1 VRSISRK
8 TAAWASGAV
17 IAVGG
22 ATAGIIAATSGSGET
37 AAQSAAAT
45 AKANM
50 AAHAAKI
57 AAEPLRLVSITPG
70 ADARAANGAAGVTV
84 TYNKPLPDS
93 AAMPTL
99 KPAIAGSW
107 KRQGDAV
114 VFTPSAGYPAGT
126 KVTVTAV
133 AVQDKTTDSST
144 SSSFTTG
151 KYSTLR
157 LQEILA
163 QLGYLPLNWTPAP
176 GAPAPG
182 DNAQAQLAA
191 AYDPPAGTFSWQSGY
206 PSPLHSLWAQG
217 STNTVDTGALY
228 GFEADH
234 QLTVSA
240 TMNKTVWASLLKA
253 AAANDKNTS
262 GYSYAIADQHLPETL
277 TIWHD
282 GQKRLTTAA
291 NTGISVSQTEV
302 GTFPVY
308 EKLPFQIMSGTN
320 PDGSHY
326 ADPVQWVSYFNGGDA
341 VHYFPRGSYGWNQ
354 SLGCVE
360 LPWSNSETAYH
371 LLPYGTLVTV
381 TQE

>member
-8 TAAWASGAV
+8 TAAWVSGAV

-22 ATAGIIAATSGSGET
+22 TTAGIIAATSSGGGT
-37 AAQSAAAT
+37 AAGGGAT
-45 AKANM
+45 ANASV
-50 AAHAAKI
+50 AAHAKTV
-57 AAEPLRLVSITPG
+57 PLRLVSITPG
-70 ADARAANGAAGVTV
+70 DDARAVNGAAGVTV
-84 TYNKPLPDS
+84 TYNEPLPAS
-93 AAMPTL
+93 APMPTL
-99 KPAIAGSW
+99 KPAVAGSW
-107 KRQGDAV
+107 ARQGDTV
-114 VFTPSAGYPAGT
+114 VFTPAAGFSAST

-133 AVQDKTTDSST
+133 ASQAKTTVRST
-144 SSSFTTG
+144 SMSFTTG

-163 QLGYLPLNWTPAP
+163 QLGYLPLTWTPAV
-176 GAPAPG
+176 GAVVPG
-182 DNAQAQLAA
+182 DDAQAQLSA
-191 AYDPPAGTFSWQSGY
+191 AYDPPDGTFSWQSGY
-206 PSPLHSLWAQG
+206 PSSLHSLWAAG
-217 STNTVDTGALY
+217 SANTVDAGAIT

-234 QLTVSA
+234 GFEVTE
-240 TMNKTVWASLLKA
+240 TMTNAVWASLLKA
-253 AAANDKNTS
+253 AVADDRNTS
-262 GYSYAIADQHLPETL
+262 GYSYAIADQSLPETL

-282 GQKRLTTAA
+282 GRKRFTSPA
-291 NTGISVSQTEV
+291 NTGISVSPTEA

-360 LPWSNSETAYH
+360 LPLSSSQTAYD